1 MLARAGF
8 GNNALFAHFAC
19 QQNLSDAIVDLVR
32 TGVVQVFTLE
42 PDLRPAQLFR
52 PAAGVIDRAGTP
64 DKMRQFVPILSD
76 KIRIFLV
83 LFIGLIQ
90 LRNSV
95 HQRFGDKNAT
105 VTAEMAP
112 VVGKGISSQIGS
124 WRRVQTN
131 SKGLFYMF

>member
-1 MLARAGF
+1 DLP
-8 GNNALFAHFAC
+8 
-19 QQNLSDAIVDLVR
+19 DAIVDLVR
-32 TGVVQVFTLE
+32 TGVVQVFALE

-52 PAAGVIDRAGTP
+52 PAAGMINRAGTAH
-64 DKMRQFVPILSD
+64 KMRQLVAVLGD

-90 LRNSV
+90 FRNSV

-105 VTAEMAP
+105 VTTEMAP

-124 WRRVQTN
+124 WRRAQTN